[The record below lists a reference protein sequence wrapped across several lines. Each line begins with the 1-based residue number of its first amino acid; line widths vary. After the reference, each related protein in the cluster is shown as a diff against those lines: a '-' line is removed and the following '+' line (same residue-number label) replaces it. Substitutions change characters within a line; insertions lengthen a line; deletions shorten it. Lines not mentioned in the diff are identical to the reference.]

1 MPTIDDFKNL
11 NPSAFSNYGGDRG
24 NVNFLISSSVSGS
37 GDDAVQIAPF
47 VLQGMTLPLKSKE
60 GTAIA
65 NALKEV
71 EKLNFDYA
79 GKNYTA
85 TILDR
90 TNRST
95 HFYIRTQ
102 DLILEATASADGQGN
117 PREVL
122 SELVFTPFFA
132 SNFNNSD
139 NNPLLSNSDLLKT
152 HDVAMVVDRN
162 TDQQTP
168 SNLDAIIAGTAQAAQ
183 IQNCAYTKAGLINAR
198 YVGTKLTSGSVEG
211 DDPALGLVTFKA
223 SIHPTDS
230 DVTTIKSIQ
239 LSDRDVTEVRFDS
252 KRIETGSSYQFQ
264 NFPSGSNILYVEE
277 GSRTVRLANQKIYS
291 IDKNEVYTSDENGV
305 VSSVL

>member
-1 MPTIDDFKNL
+1 MTIDEFKDL
-11 NPSAFSNYGGDRG
+11 NPSSFSNYGGDRG

-37 GDDAVQIAPF
+37 GDDAIQIAPF
-47 VLQGMTLPLKSKE
+47 VLQGMTIPLKSKE

-79 GKNYTA
+79 GTNYTA

-95 HFYIRTQ
+95 HFYVRVQ
-102 DLILEATASADGQGN
+102 DVVLQATASSDAEGN
-117 PREVL
+117 PRELL

-139 NNPLLSNSDLLKT
+139 NNPLLSNSDQLKV

-162 TDQQTP
+162 TNQQIP

-183 IQNCAYTKAGLINAR
+183 IQNCAYTKAGLVNAR
-198 YVGTKLTSGSVEG
+198 YAGTKLDSGSIVG

-230 DVTTIKSIQ
+230 DITTIKGIQ
-239 LSDRDVTEVRFDS
+239 LSDRDVVEVRFDS
-252 KRIETGSSYQFQ
+252 KRILTGSAYQFQ
-264 NFPSGSNILYVEE
+264 NFPSGSNILYIEE
-277 GSRTVRLANQKIYS
+277 GTRTIRLANQKVYS
-291 IDKNEVYTSDENGV
+291 VDKNEVYTSDENGV